1 MKKLVVVITL
11 LMALV
16 TFINAYSREPLSD
29 SNSKDDSTSL
39 EQNHQ
44 FLS

>member
-16 TFINAYSREPLSD
+16 TFINAYTREPLSD
-29 SNSKDDSTSL
+29 SNSQEDSTSL
-39 EQNHQ
+39 DQSQE